1 VGPTSHNLHQPAHD
15 PPTPVAAGKKS
26 PSTPTTRPIPPR
38 TTLPPLPRKIP
49 NLEPQRRRFPAAPP
63 SAAGTAPHHLP
74 PSPMA
79 RTLSESETSEA
90 KHRRLRAERH
100 RQQLFEQRR
109 SFEESRRWLRAAW
122 RPGGGYQAAM
132 RRAVAFLGPY
142 RGSDAEMS
150 FALDLKL
157 TAPTAAAGSA
167 TGGAVGEGA
176 AAAGLAAHS
185 GAAALAASV
194 PGPGGVAVA
203 TAEGTAAGV
212 AAHVGVAALPCRAAP
227 AVALT
232 STVLMGGVAEAFPG
246 RAGALSSPPA
256 SLVMGNTTA
265 FVEHAA
271 ATSTA

>member
-1 VGPTSHNLHQPAHD
+1 
-15 PPTPVAAGKKS
+15 
-26 PSTPTTRPIPPR
+26 
-38 TTLPPLPRKIP
+38 
-49 NLEPQRRRFPAAPP
+49 
-63 SAAGTAPHHLP
+63 
-74 PSPMA
+74 
-79 RTLSESETSEA
+79 
-90 KHRRLRAERH
+90 
-100 RQQLFEQRR
+100 
-109 SFEESRRWLRAAW
+109 
-122 RPGGGYQAAM
+122 M